1 MPLHDLYCSACNR
14 VQIDVYI
21 PVAIGATA
29 GAPPCATCG
38 RKLTPIPSAPALHY
52 GDVKGAAFKS
62 FDTTDGRGQ
71 PVHIDSLRKLR
82 QVEKASEQMARD
94 GVGQPMVWRRYAQD
108 SSNHDQPTLSHDYR
122 GGEQP
127 TPDAARRFGQTRQKS
142 AVEPE
147 QGFGPG
153 VSEANA
159 SALPLSSGKE

>member
-1 MPLHDLYCSACNR
+1 MHDFYCGACNR
-14 VQIDVYI
+14 VCPNLYV
-21 PVAIGATA
+21 PVQIGATA
-29 GAPPCATCG
+29 GAPNCETCG
-38 RKLTPIPSAPALHY
+38 TKLVWIPAAPALHY

-62 FDTTDGRGQ
+62 FDTTDGRGN

-82 QVEKASEQMARD
+82 QVEKESEQMARD

-108 SSNHDQPTLSHDYR
+108 GSNKDQPTLAPDYN

-127 TPDAARRFGQTRQKS
+127 SPEAAHRFGSSLRKS
-142 AVEPE
+142 AEEPE

-159 SALPLSSGKE
+159 SALALSGKD